1 MSKCVSAKYGGHECD
16 AKDEPAVEYT
26 SLGSAWLS
34 VVVDFEWLSRT
45 ERTRRCHGVAWL
57 IQGPVQADFARSDAN
72 TDSKL
77 LMTLRLPSAGLKDF
91 LQDNL
96 ISVYNTLFPVQGFY
110 VVNQN
115 YLPLLLKYN
124 N

>member
-1 MSKCVSAKYGGHECD
+1 MV
-16 AKDEPAVEYT
+16 V
-26 SLGSAWLS
+26 

-45 ERTRRCHGVAWL
+45 ERTRRCHGGLADS
-57 IQGPVQADFARSDAN
+57 GPVQADFARSDAN